1 MLFAGGMAEAS
12 TEDLF
17 AYETRQNPGPLQ
29 MRKKPPAVRFQHENR
44 ADILGKQRAKKTTPG
59 REDGAVRED
68 RTREDSVRSEAFS
81 GQKQDGAPRAWVTK
95 AGYKHRE
102 FW

>member
-1 MLFAGGMAEAS
+1 MLFAGGMVKAS

-17 AYETRQNPGPLQ
+17 AHETRRNPGRLQ
-29 MRKKPPAVRFQHENR
+29 MRKNPPEVLFQHRNR
-44 ADILGKQRAKKTTPG
+44 ADFLGKQRAKKTTPG

-68 RTREDSVRSEAFS
+68 RKRKDSVRRDAFS
-81 GQKQDGAPRAWVTK
+81 VQKKDGTPSAWVTK
-95 AGYKHRE
+95 AGYKHRG